1 MSTTQDPPEI
11 KIKSRFLLR
20 ACMAEIENSDKIQ
33 DCLRLLEYRAY
44 RATTVQNFFVPVSVV
59 VTHSCYEKAIDKW
72 IESFDYIEEYMARIS
87 RLSYS
92 YHPSDKAA
100 IEWATTHVC
109 AYHSAILITKELDLP
124 F

>member
-1 MSTTQDPPEI
+1 MRTAPPVI
-11 KIKSRFLLR
+11 KVKSRYLVR
-20 ACMAEIENSDKIQ
+20 ACMAEMENSDRVT
-33 DCLRLLEYRAY
+33 DLLRLLSGR
-44 RATTVQNFFVPVSVV
+44 VFDIDNDHVGIVPLSVV
-59 VTHSCYEKAIDKW
+59 ITHSDYEEEIDRW
-72 IESFDYIEEYMARIS
+72 LSSLDGLSDWMRRLS

-109 AYHSAILITKELDLP
+109 EYHSAILITKELDLP